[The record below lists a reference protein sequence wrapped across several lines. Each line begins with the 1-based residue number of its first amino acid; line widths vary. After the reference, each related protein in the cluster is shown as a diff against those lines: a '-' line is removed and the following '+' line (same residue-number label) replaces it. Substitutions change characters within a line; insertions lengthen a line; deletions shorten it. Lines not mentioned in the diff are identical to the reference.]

1 MEIEFNSS
9 RQAAS
14 ASNQP
19 VKRPSGATSAAETA
33 SIASA
38 QNLEQTVRN
47 LPMVRPEQVERAR
60 SLIADSKYP
69 PQEMLN
75 RIANLLALH
84 MRD

>member
-9 RQAAS
+9 RQAQP

-19 VKRPSGATSAAETA
+19 VRKPSVATSAADTA
-33 SIASA
+33 PLSASS
-38 QNLEQTVRN
+38 LEQSVRD
-47 LPMVRPEQVERAR
+47 LPVVRPEQVERAR
-60 SLIADSKYP
+60 SLIADTKYP

>member
-1 MEIEFNSS
+1 MEIEFNST
-9 RQAAS
+9 RQASS

-19 VKRPSGATSAAETA
+19 VKRSSGATPAAETA
-33 SIASA
+33 SIGSA
-38 QNLEQTVRN
+38 QSLEQSIRN
-47 LPMVRPEQVERAR
+47 LPIVRPEQVERAR